1 MCFLTALKG
10 FTQCPSSILGG
21 VMTSSVHMFFV
32 MEAAKGVGGF
42 LHWKGDPRACC
53 VCSALWWLPFN
64 LGGVMI
70 RSLQQF
76 WQGKQ
81 QKLVRGFFHWR
92 VSLGACCIC
101 SVLCSMLTS
110 E

>member
-42 LHWKGDPRACC
+42 LHWKGDPRG
-53 VCSALWWLPFN
+53 LL
-64 LGGVMI
+64 
-70 RSLQQF
+70 
-76 WQGKQ
+76 
-81 QKLVRGFFHWR
+81 R
-92 VSLGACCIC
+92 VQCFVVAT
-101 SVLCSMLTS
+101 V
-110 E
+110 